1 MARGFES
8 KAVEEQQ
15 TQHRTGHDTESAAA
29 SGALKAKTAAHGV
42 KERERQSLEL
52 QKERILDERTSSPH
66 RRAALEAALKEI
78 EGRIQLL

>member
-1 MARGFES
+1 MAKGFES

-15 TQHRTGHDTESAAA
+15 AQHDTGSAAA
-29 SGALKAKTAAHGV
+29 SSALRAKTTAHGV

-66 RRAALEAALKEI
+66 RRAALAAALEEI
-78 EGRIQLL
+78 EGRIAAL

>member
-1 MARGFES
+1 MAKGFES

-15 TQHRTGHDTESAAA
+15 AQAHQSHDANA
-29 SGALKAKTAAHGV
+29 SGALKLKTAAYGV

-66 RRAALEAALKEI
+66 RRAALAAALKEI
-78 EGRIQLL
+78 EGRIALL